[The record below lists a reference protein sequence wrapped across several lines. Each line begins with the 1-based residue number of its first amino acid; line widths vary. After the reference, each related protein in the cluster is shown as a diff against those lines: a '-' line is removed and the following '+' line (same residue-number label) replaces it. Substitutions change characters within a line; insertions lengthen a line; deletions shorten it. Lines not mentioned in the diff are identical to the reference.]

1 METTIFESDGKADKE
16 EMYRMERRYRAMG
29 VAERAIDIAMTKLDD
44 AEEAAVLAV
53 RAFKAGLAEFES
65 GGF

>member
-1 METTIFESDGKADKE
+1 MEPTINESAGHAGRE

-65 GGF
+65 DGF